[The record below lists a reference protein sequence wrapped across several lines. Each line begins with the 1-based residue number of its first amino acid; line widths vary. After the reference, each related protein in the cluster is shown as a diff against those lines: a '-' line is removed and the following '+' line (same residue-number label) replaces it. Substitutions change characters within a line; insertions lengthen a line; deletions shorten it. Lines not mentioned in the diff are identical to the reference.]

1 MENPPETTSR
11 VDVKVFFLSA
21 VFTLCALVALTWLLK
36 WLGGK
41 SILGVDTNIF
51 ILSSWLAASAIFVLV
66 WLLTWPQERRK
77 FIWYD
82 LLKDSALAVLT
93 AVFVTAIYGSVLEF
107 RRVSDLFSLF
117 IGNEVRPEVL
127 DVATSEIF
135 KRELIRDNTEI
146 RFIVTKDPKLP
157 PYQALLRTE
166 VGYDVYSLKPAGDRE
181 YRYVL
186 SLDDTLKG
194 KDLNGRALPRF
205 EEVTIGNRILK
216 GDELTANINDD
227 GSFEDRQRTPLNP
240 WPRQDG
246 SVDQKTGVR
255 IRSVRTQIIYIPT
268 THELILGELT
278 KSIRVHVQT
287 PDGIEHKFKSWFQ
300 RKGRDFQPEGNEQYF
315 AGIALPG
322 QSISLQFS
330 DKSGQPAPATRSPAA
345 SPAQP
350 KAKGR

>member
-1 MENPPETTSR
+1 MVTPPKTI
-11 VDVKVFFLSA
+11 DVKVFILSA
-21 VFTLCALVALTWLLK
+21 LLTLCSLVALTLLLK

-51 ILSSWLAASAIFVLV
+51 ILSAWLAGFAIFVLV
-66 WLLTWPQERRK
+66 WLLTWSEEKRRL
-77 FIWYD
+77 IGYD

-117 IGNEVRPEVL
+117 IGSEVRPEVL

-135 KRELIRDNTEI
+135 KREIIRDNTEI

-166 VGYDVYSLKPAGDRE
+166 VGYDVYSLKPKGDRE

-186 SLDDTLKG
+186 SLDNTLKG
-194 KDLNGRALPRF
+194 KDQHGGALPRF
-205 EEVTIGNRILK
+205 DEVTIGNRILK
-216 GDELTANINDD
+216 GDELKSKINDD
-227 GSFEDRQRTPLNP
+227 DGHFEDSQRTPLNP
-240 WPRQDG
+240 WPQKD
-246 SVDQKTGVR
+246 SPADQKSGVR
-255 IRSVRTQIIYIPT
+255 IKSVRTQIIYIPGS
-268 THELILGELT
+268 HELVLGELT

-287 PDGIEHKFKSWFQ
+287 PDGIEHRFKSWFQ
-300 RKGRDFQPEGNEQYF
+300 RKGQDFQPEGNEQYF

-322 QSISLQFS
+322 QSLSLQFL
-330 DKSGQPAPATRSPAA
+330 DKPGAPAAATKSPAT
-345 SPAQP
+345 SPTQQKP
-350 KAKGR
+350 KGR